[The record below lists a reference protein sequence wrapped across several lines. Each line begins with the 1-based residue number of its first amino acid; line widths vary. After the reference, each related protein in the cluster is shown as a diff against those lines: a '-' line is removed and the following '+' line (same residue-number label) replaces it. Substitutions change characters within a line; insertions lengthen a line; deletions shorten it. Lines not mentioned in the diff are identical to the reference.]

1 MGKERNAPHL
11 TGPAAPAGTPKEAP
25 RHNRRGERR
34 ERRRGQEGG
43 DGDLRRDV
51 RGRGALAA
59 GPAGEDGGGAG
70 GGVTHIAARK
80 QHTRTSVTSARSR
93 RRVSGT
99 AAGARRGG
107 GGGCAAPVSAMGGEG
122 GRERE
127 TLDSEKLSAE
137 GKERVREWT
146 SFGRVEELTRGRHGG
161 LRGFN

>member
-1 MGKERNAPHL
+1 MGRRGARNAPHL

-70 GGVTHIAARK
+70 GGGHPHRGEEAAR
-80 QHTRTSVTSARSR
+80 
-93 RRVSGT
+93 G
-99 AAGARRGG
+99 AGAGSPVLRRAPAG
-107 GGGCAAPVSAMGGEG
+107 AAAEAVPLRCPPWEGRGGEG
-122 GRERE
+122 G
-127 TLDSEKLSAE
+127 SA
-137 GKERVREWT
+137 KP
-146 SFGRVEELTRGRHGG
+146 
-161 LRGFN
+161 

>member
-70 GGVTHIAARK
+70 GGGHPHRGEEAAHQDVSDQREEPA
-80 QHTRTSVTSARSR
+80 QGLRHGGGRPQGR
-93 RRVSGT
+93 RRRLCRSGVRH
-99 AAGARRGG
+99 GR
-107 GGGCAAPVSAMGGEG
+107 G
-122 GRERE
+122 GREGARNPRLRE
-127 TLDSEKLSAE
+127 AFRGRE
-137 GKERVREWT
+137 GACERVDKLWT
-146 SFGRVEELTRGRHGG
+146 CGGVNTRKTRRFKGV
-161 LRGFN
+161 